1 MKKEVWGPITWK
13 ALHCLTIKIKDEYF
27 LYQKDELINI
37 IISMMSNLPCPN
49 CTAHALGLIKKYNL
63 KRINDKQLLIRA
75 LFMIHNDVNKRLK
88 KSLFKYES
96 VEPTYS
102 IINLKESLEV
112 YYDISVNQKY
122 GEKMMIYNFHRKAFL
137 KNFRNYIQKNI
148 IYFNE

>member
-27 LYQKDELINI
+27 LYQKDELINN

-88 KSLFKYES
+88 KKLFNYES
-96 VEPTYS
+96 VEPTYTVM
-102 IINLKESLEV
+102 NLKEVLGN

-137 KNFRNYIQKNI
+137 KNFRKYIQKNI

>member
-27 LYQKDELINI
+27 LYQKDDLINI

-102 IINLKESLEV
+102 VINLKEALGD